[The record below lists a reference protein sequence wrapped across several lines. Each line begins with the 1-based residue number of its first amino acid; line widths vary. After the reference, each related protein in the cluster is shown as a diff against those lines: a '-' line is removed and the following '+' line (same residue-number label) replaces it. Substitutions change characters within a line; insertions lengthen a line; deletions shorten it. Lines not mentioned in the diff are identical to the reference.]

1 MNPLVSIV
9 IPYYNRIPK
18 VLNSI
23 DSVFKQSYENWEL
36 ILIDDCSIENKTA
49 IENVEIG
56 PQNQSIT
63 HLTNKTN
70 KGPGFSR
77 NRGIDTSKGQ
87 YLLFLD
93 SDDSIKPRFLE
104 RLVGKGA
111 EDTLFVYCTSK
122 WSDGQI
128 YKNSNKIFEYALP
141 TLLSEN
147 RPWHTSSI
155 LWNKKF
161 IAYFDVSL
169 RNWEDYLFEFKSA
182 LNMNRIGFVNQSL
195 VCINNDSVN
204 GLSILSESE
213 SGLLDRVKAL
223 DLMLVELESIVNPS
237 IKKLDLRRL
246 LVKKFIHFY
255 LKLNNRRTYEF
266 QSLLLKYIP
275 KSKLVLLLIKKALSV

>member
-1 MNPLVSIV
+1 MVSII
-9 IPYYNRIPK
+9 IPYYNRISQ

-23 DSVFKQSYENWEL
+23 ESVFEQSYEDWEL
-36 ILIDDCSIENKTA
+36 ILIDDSSCEDKSS
-49 IENVEIG
+49 VEKYIKG
-56 PQNQSIT
+56 PQNQQII
-63 HLTNKTN
+63 HIINKNN
-70 KGPGFSR
+70 KGPGYSR
-77 NRGIDTSKGQ
+77 NRGINVSNGEF
-87 YLLFLD
+87 LLFLD
-93 SDDSIKPRFLE
+93 SDDLIKPYFLE
-104 RLVGKGA
+104 KLVEELSEYK
-111 EDTLFVYCTSK
+111 LFVYCTAE

-128 YKNSNKIFEYALP
+128 YKNSNKIFENALP

-161 IAYFDVSL
+161 IAYFDESL
-169 RNWEDYLFEFKSA
+169 RNWEDYLFDFKSA
-182 LNMNRIGFVNQSL
+182 LNMNRICFVNQSL

-213 SGLLDRVKAL
+213 LGLLDRVKAL

-237 IKKLDLRRL
+237 IKKLELRRL

-275 KSKLVLLLIKKALSV
+275 KSKLVLLLIKKALSF